1 VSYITLNVC
10 CVTLRDMC
18 SKRRLKGTMKRVAAL
33 PTAAWEYC
41 EFELFGI
48 PDQDRDRV
56 FLGWVREGWELVG
69 VHAKGKGQRKPLPV
83 AIMRRELMPA
93 TVAI

>member
-1 VSYITLNVC
+1 M
-10 CVTLRDMC
+10 TLRVAAG
-18 SKRRLKGTMKRVAAL
+18 KRTLIAMMKRLSAL

-48 PDQDRDRV
+48 PDQERDRV
-56 FLGWVREGWELVG
+56 FLGWVRDGWELVG

-93 TVAI
+93 AVAS